1 VQISQADAQ
10 GLVSLPS
17 FHTALGV
24 LFCLTLRHSRL
35 GWPCLLLNLLMIAST
50 PVMGGHY
57 LVDLLAG
64 ALLPLG
70 LFALGRVRLAY
81 PRHRPSAVK
90 LTDPAADN
98 AS

>member
-24 LFCLTLRHSRL
+24 LFCLALRHSRL
-35 GWPCLLLNLLMIAST
+35 GWPCLLLNLLMITST
-50 PVMGGHY
+50 PVMGGHD

-70 LFALGRVRLAY
+70 LFAAGRLRLAS
-81 PRHRPSAVK
+81 PRRHSSTVK